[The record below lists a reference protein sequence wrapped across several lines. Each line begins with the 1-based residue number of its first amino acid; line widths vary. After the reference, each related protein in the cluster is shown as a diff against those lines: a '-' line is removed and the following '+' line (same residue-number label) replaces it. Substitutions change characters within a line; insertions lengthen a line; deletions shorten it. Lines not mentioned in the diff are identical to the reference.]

1 VTGQVWV
8 ESLPVPFAKTLIDT
22 MLFHLN
28 WLLPCQLPPAVAAVA
43 LKYDHNLLIE
53 CADYGDG
60 EAAAFE
66 AKLTKLAADRGS
78 IVYYRCADDAE
89 VQAVKRFRFVGNPS
103 FRTWCVGHGLQGL
116 SVDYALPKRFEEV
129 PELLNAA
136 PAVKR
141 MRYGHYG
148 CNVIHE
154 SLAFAPGV
162 DVKAEK
168 AAIKRRLEALGGVLP
183 AEHGF
188 GTEYP
193 APADSQKRWMA
204 MDPTNTMNPGA
215 WLLATPE
222 NCSAT
227 LDVSSLEG
235 GSADDADDGGGEAP
249 LMLLTITSVPQNAK
263 RHTQPSPAEESR
275 FSGCVRRV

>member
-1 VTGQVWV
+1 
-8 ESLPVPFAKTLIDT
+8 
-22 MLFHLN
+22 
-28 WLLPCQLPPAVAAVA
+28 
-43 LKYDHNLLIE
+43 
-53 CADYGDG
+53 
-60 EAAAFE
+60 
-66 AKLTKLAADRGS
+66 
-78 IVYYRCADDAE
+78 
-89 VQAVKRFRFVGNPS
+89 
-103 FRTWCVGHGLQGL
+103 
-116 SVDYALPKRFEEV
+116 VDYALPKRFEEV

-193 APADSQKRWMA
+193 APADSQKRWKA

-215 WLLATPE
+215 WQ
-222 NCSAT
+222 T
-227 LDVSSLEG
+227 LRSVHSSGCTMGG
-235 GSADDADDGGGEAP
+235 GSADDADYGGGEAWWRAS
-249 LMLLTITSVPQNAK
+249 SV
-263 RHTQPSPAEESR
+263 
-275 FSGCVRRV
+275 CL